1 MGTYNTISPKPATAV
16 SALSE
21 AAIAKPIIST
31 KLLIFTRVNDIV
43 NDEIGESGRA
53 LATGRLRNPDT
64 GTRAGAWGAAGGM
77 PRRLDTAPTGTHQQE
92 KTPPPPTC

>member
-53 LATGRLRNPDT
+53 LATGRPAHPDD
-64 GTRAGAWGAAGGM
+64 GNQSGCVGGGGGRPAA
-77 PRRLDTAPTGTHQQE
+77 
-92 KTPPPPTC
+92 